1 MSATADI
8 YIGHST
14 LDIVILAA
22 FVAEADLSRHVGGWV
37 WRMGIRQ
44 HQTPSALSFPSAPLS
59 RSACA
64 LRKDSCLCWMPRA
77 SDEGT
82 LRPLSQACER
92 WGREQEAAAAAERA
106 RRKALERELLAAR
119 ERVRAL
125 EARAPRCRI
134 PSTLI
139 PRWCPCRPSHA
150 CRLGRRPGLFP
161 RRPVGVLR
169 MRSCLR
175 RAKRTTHAAEDGR
188 HAGHAVQARTHVW
201 GEQTVVSGS
210 ALGRQVLHQGV
221 V

>member
-59 RSACA
+59 RLACA

-161 RRPVGVLR
+161 RRRWASCACALACVAPSAQR
-169 MRSCLR
+169 MRRRTGAMQGMRCR
-175 RAKRTTHAAEDGR
+175 RARMCGASRPSCPVAHSAGR
-188 HAGHAVQARTHVW
+188 SCTKG
-201 GEQTVVSGS
+201 
-210 ALGRQVLHQGV
+210 
-221 V
+221 